1 MNDRMCPMDIVIAW
15 VDGSDIELKKKRQQY
30 LGQTEASAAVEE
42 TRFASNNEIYFCI
55 ASILKYVPYA
65 GKIYVITD
73 QQSPQ
78 WIEEFERQN
87 LCEKGKIRIVDHK
100 ELFEGHASVLP
111 TFNSLSIET
120 MLWNIKDLSDYFVYL
135 NDDFFFNCPSKTHD
149 FLDEDRMVIYG
160 HWESNFIK
168 KIKYILRKFIQDK
181 FGKTAQPKYSIA
193 QMLSSDCLG
202 LSQYYEIHHRP
213 HILNRSLLQD
223 FFKKNMKL
231 LDKQISFKFRNIDQI
246 LPVGLSNHLAI
257 QNNRAILKE
266 DIEIAYLK
274 DDRDLEE
281 FITALANDTIK
292 FGCIQSVDQL
302 NKDAEQKVSFAL
314 IEKFKDVLP
323 TQIQAMQ

>member
-1 MNDRMCPMDIVIAW
+1 MNDKIRPMDIVIAW

-100 ELFEGHASVLP
+100 ELFEGHASALP

-120 MLWNIKDLSDYFVYL
+120 MLWNIKGLSDYFIYL

-149 FLDEDRMVIYG
+149 FLDEGKMIVYG

-181 FGKTAQPKYSIA
+181 FGKIAQPKYSIA

-281 FITALANDTIK
+281 FITALANDAIK